1 MQDDVDD
8 DSNKRKKHNP
18 IATSKCKEMSVP
30 INIPK
35 KYVSAVIGRGGVVIK
50 NIERL
55 TNTHIKM
62 EEEDAFSLERVCYIS
77 ADNIKGIHSAQ
88 SMIQGVINNL
98 PAIESFEL
106 FVPYE
111 ASRIIFKRNW
121 KGFSQDIQKAYG
133 AKVIVE
139 DDAHKTESMIFISNM

>member
-1 MQDDVDD
+1 MQDDLND
-8 DSNKRKKHNP
+8 DSDKRKKHNL
-18 IATSKCKEMSVP
+18 IATSKCKEMSVL
-30 INIPK
+30 IHIPK
-35 KYVSAVIGRGGVVIK
+35 KYVSAVIGRGGVTIK

-62 EEEDAFSLERVCYIS
+62 EKENTFSLERDCYIS
-77 ADNIKGIHSAQ
+77 GDNIKDIHSAQ
-88 SMIQGVINNL
+88 NMIQGVINNL

-111 ASRIIFKRNW
+111 VSRIIFKRNW
-121 KGFSQDIQKAYG
+121 KGFPQDIQKAYG
-133 AKVIVE
+133 AKIIVE